1 MEGEGRKRRLK
12 QEFFKF
18 LTRGRQFACLFF
30 GSKARINRSDCQFL
44 SCVSERLYGR
54 LLMFIVH
61 VFAQVK
67 PDCMAAFCEATIENA
82 RHSIQEPG
90 VVRFDFIQQRDDPS
104 QFVLVEVYR
113 TEADTVSHKRTAHY
127 AKWQA
132 TVEELLAQPRSR
144 IFYQNIFPE
153 DKNW

>member
-1 MEGEGRKRRLK
+1 MVIPSRCRASTDLR
-12 QEFFKF
+12 
-18 LTRGRQFACLFF
+18 
-30 GSKARINRSDCQFL
+30 DYQFL
-44 SCVSERLYGR
+44 SCAFERPYER

-61 VFAQVK
+61 VFVQVK
-67 PDCMAAFCEATIENA
+67 PDCLAAFREASIENA

-90 VVRFDFIQQRDDPS
+90 IVRFDFIQQRDDPT

-113 TEADTVSHKRTAHY
+113 TEADTTSHKRTAHY

-153 DKNW
+153 DQNW